1 MKARTVLRGAA
12 TVLTGVVLAWCCLLA
27 FGFIP
32 MARFTRERIEVTV
45 RPSSI
50 EVDGLYVYENPWPV
64 PVTQGLKYPILSD
77 DLHPLPDSVLVTEA
91 DPGTGE
97 DLWVIHTLKLG
108 RTPYYSV
115 RIPAKGA
122 RHIRVRYSQEARDL
136 RGAYLLTT
144 TQPWRRPLERGEYL
158 LKPRGVRIT
167 WSSYPLDGPK
177 SPSFDREAFMPVK
190 EWEFSWERG

>member
-1 MKARTVLRGAA
+1 MALPALRNAA
-12 TVLTGVVLAWCCLLA
+12 TLLAAAVLAWCCLLA
-27 FGFIP
+27 FGILP
-32 MARFTRERIEVTV
+32 TVRFTRERIEVTV

-91 DPGTGE
+91 DPATGE
-97 DLWVIHTLKLG
+97 DIRIIPTLKLG

-115 RIPAKGA
+115 RLPAKGI
-122 RHIRVRYSQEARDL
+122 RHIRVRYSQQARET

-158 LKPRGVRIT
+158 LKPVGVRVT
-167 WSSYPLDGPK
+167 SSSYPLDGP
-177 SPSFDREAFMPVK
+177 EAFSFVKQSFMPDK
-190 EWEFSWERG
+190 EWEFSWTKG